1 MAALQLRPT
10 ACAWGQNRETTMVRI
25 LPATAVGMLA
35 LALAGGPARAQSAE
49 DAFGLWLNP
58 ENGSNIEFYKCGGDG
73 LCAKL
78 TKVTDGQ
85 KTDDKNPDPAKRSQP
100 IIGLVI
106 MENAKK
112 SGANK
117 WSGTL
122 YNRENG
128 KSYSGTI
135 TLKSKDAAD
144 LSGCVAAILCRT
156 VTWTRIK

>member
-1 MAALQLRPT
+1 MR
-10 ACAWGQNRETTMVRI
+10 RRS
-25 LPATAVGMLA
+25 AVAITGLLA
-35 LALAGGPARAQSAE
+35 LALASRSACAQSAE

-58 ENGSNIEFYKCGGDG
+58 ENGSNIEFYRCAGEG

-85 KTDDKNPDPAKRSQP
+85 LTDDKNPDPAKRGQS
-100 IIGLVI
+100 IIGLRI

-112 SGANK
+112 TGANK
-117 WSGTL
+117 WSGML

-128 KSYSGTI
+128 KSYSGTL
-135 TLKSKDAAD
+135 TVKTKDSID
-144 LSGCVAAILCRT
+144 LSGCVVAVLCRT

>member
-1 MAALQLRPT
+1 VAVAAV
-10 ACAWGQNRETTMVRI
+10 M
-25 LPATAVGMLA
+25 A
-35 LALAGGPARAQSAE
+35 LACGRACAQSAE

-58 ENGSNIEFYKCGGDG
+58 ANGSNIEFYKCGGEG

-85 KTDDKNPDPAKRSQP
+85 LTDDKNPDPGKRGQP
-100 IIGLVI
+100 IIGLLI

-112 SGANK
+112 TGANK
-117 WSGTL
+117 WSGAL

-128 KSYSGTI
+128 KSYAGTI
-135 TLKSKDAAD
+135 TVKAKDAID
-144 LSGCVAAILCRT
+144 LSGCVAAVLCRS

>member
-1 MAALQLRPT
+1 MARVLAVAAAVAFAAL
-10 ACAWGQNRETTMVRI
+10 AC
-25 LPATAVGMLA
+25 
-35 LALAGGPARAQSAE
+35 GPASAQTAD
-49 DAFGLWLNP
+49 DAFGVWLNP
-58 ENGSNIEFYKCGGDG
+58 ENGSNIEFYKCGDG

-85 KTDDKNPDPAKRSQP
+85 ATDDKNPDPAKRSRP
-100 IIGLVI
+100 IVGLVI

-117 WSGTL
+117 WAGTL

-128 KSYSGTI
+128 KSYAGTV
-135 TLKSKDAAD
+135 TVKSKDAVD
-144 LSGCVAAILCRT
+144 LSGCVAAVLCRS

>member
-1 MAALQLRPT
+1 
-10 ACAWGQNRETTMVRI
+10 MVRV
-25 LPATAVGMLA
+25 LLAVSASVLA
-35 LALAGGPARAQSAE
+35 LAVACGPAAAQSAD
-49 DAFGLWLNP
+49 DAFGVWLNP

-85 KTDDKNPDPAKRSQP
+85 TTDDKNPDPAKRNQP

-106 MENAKK
+106 MENAKR

-128 KSYSGTI
+128 KSYSGSI
-135 TLKSKDAAD
+135 TVKSKDAVD
-144 LSGCVAAILCRT
+144 LSGCVAVVLCRA